1 MRPIVTLLALALTI
15 MPLTILPSS
24 AVAQPKIIPAEV
36 SAAEAPD
43 LAVIRKARQAG
54 SFQALAALEKELIA
68 VLDHAPAQYP
78 QMERKDDV
86 PTIRLMTQ
94 AGKGAS
100 IFAGA
105 VGARNGTLAIG
116 INTYPIAALLLG
128 SLANERSNP
137 RKAIAYLDRGLALQP
152 DNVTLMI
159 ERGAAMAKLKQ
170 FAQALALYERAEKLD
185 FVTKDIN
192 LGDDARLLRAKGFA
206 LIELKRLDE
215 AEAVYQ
221 AALKLEPAHPVATG
235 QLDYIRQLRGG
246 GPQREF
252 ELVPGSPPPGA
263 VAPAKP

>member
-15 MPLTILPSS
+15 LPLS
-24 AVAQPKIIPAEV
+24 ALAQPKIVPAEV
-36 SAAEAPD
+36 SAEEAPD

-54 SFQALAALEKELIA
+54 SFQALAALEKDLIA

-78 QMERKDDV
+78 QIERKGDV

-105 VGARNGTLAIG
+105 VGDRNGTLAIG
-116 INTYPIAALLLG
+116 LNTYPIAALLLG
-128 SLANERSNP
+128 SLANERGNP
-137 RKAIAYLDRGLALQP
+137 RKAIGYLDRGLDLQP

-192 LGDDARLLRAKGFA
+192 LGDDARLLRAKGFT

-215 AEAVYQ
+215 AEAAYQ
-221 AALKLEPAHPVATG
+221 AALKLEPAHPIATN
-235 QLDYIRQLRGG
+235 QLNYITQLRGG
-246 GPQREF
+246 GPQRDF
-252 ELVPGSPPPGA
+252 DLVPGSPPPGA
-263 VAPAKP
+263 VGPAKP